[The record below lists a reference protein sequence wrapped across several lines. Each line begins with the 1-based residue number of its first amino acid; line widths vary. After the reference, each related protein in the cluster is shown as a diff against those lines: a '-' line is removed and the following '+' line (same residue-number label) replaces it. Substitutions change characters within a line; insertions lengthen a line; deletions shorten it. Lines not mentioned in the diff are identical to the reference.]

1 MDLFK
6 QSVKNKIT
14 LEIIYFGVI
23 DQTALNWPGSCKAIK
38 SLLSFKDIQNLA
50 EQLVFTPIFCLFVLT
65 YF

>member
-6 QSVKNKIT
+6 QSVKNKNT
-14 LEIIYFGVI
+14 VEIIYFGVI

-50 EQLVFTPIFCLFVLT
+50 EINLFLP
-65 YF
+65 